1 MATIKAL
8 ARNLRKLRKRLEN
21 DVPKAVA
28 EMMLRETMDNFR
40 TESYNNDGKAER
52 WPDRRG
58 YVRGKGLVNAE
69 RYLTYKKLDYKGR
82 LKRSIKPIHGK
93 NFAGVRST
101 APYAFMHNE
110 GKRGNTGGT
119 SYRRKP
125 YSTQPIMLG
134 RNPMKR
140 QFMGVGK
147 KTMHKMMNIVRKEFA
162 NAF

>member
-1 MATIKAL
+1 M
-8 ARNLRKLRKRLEN
+8 RKLRKRLES

-40 TESYNNDGKAER
+40 SESYNNDGNSQK

-58 YVRGKGLVNAE
+58 VIRGKGVVNAE
-69 RYLTYKKLDYKGR
+69 RYLTYRKLDYKGR
-82 LKRSIKPIHGK
+82 LKRSIKPIYGK

-101 APYAFMHNE
+101 APYAMMHNE
-110 GKRGNTGGT
+110 GKSGGGYTGGT
-119 SYRRKP
+119 TFRRKP
-125 YSTQPIMLG
+125 YSSEPIRLG